1 MISAPLS
8 RTLRANP
15 NISTWLGF
23 AEAGTVEVRSGK
35 VELGQGIL
43 SALARIVADELDVAI
58 DQVLMAPASTDAGP
72 DEGLTAGSLSV
83 QDSGE
88 ALRQVCAEARAALLD
103 AVAAKLAVAVD
114 DLTVA
119 EGTVTAGD
127 GRSMTYWDI
136 DPDVLDRDVEG
147 LVEPKPPKPPE
158 PGATTARLDLPD
170 KVYGRPRFIHDLRL
184 PRLLHGRVVRAPARG
199 AVLAGLE
206 PVELPFGVTAVRDG
220 SFLGVVAAREEVAID
235 AAATVADAAHWQ
247 LPVEPLPDEDDLPT
261 WLRAGAAV
269 TTTLNGPATDGRPPV
284 AEVRTSYSR
293 PYLAHGSIAP
303 SCGIAVWEGD
313 SVRVWSHT
321 QGIHPLRGAIAA
333 ALGLERSAVAVEH
346 VEGAGAYG
354 HNGADDA
361 AFDAVLLAKAVPG
374 RPVRVL
380 WSRADELAAGP
391 LGPAMVVD
399 VTAGVDAA
407 GDVVS
412 WRHETWSQGH
422 TARPGYAGTPG
433 LLAAAAMTGGMPPV
447 PSVDP
452 PAPAHG
458 ALRNAE
464 PIYAF
469 PDRTVLGHR
478 VLATEPRA
486 SAIRGLGAFLN
497 VVAIEGTMDELAARA
512 GCDPVAYRLRHL
524 DDQRARDVLERAAA
538 NAGWADRQGGD
549 EVGHGIA
556 VARYKGTGAY
566 CAVVAEVEAVH
577 EVVVRRL
584 VVAVDVGRVVS
595 LDGVVNQIEG
605 GAVQA
610 TSWTLRERVRFD
622 RSTITSTDWETYPIL
637 RFSEVPPVSVEV
649 IDQLLL
655 PSLGAGEAA
664 QGPTAAAIVNALRD
678 VLGVA
683 VRDLP
688 LTAERVAGALS

>member
-1 MISAPLS
+1 MITVPLS

-15 NISTWLGF
+15 RITTWLGF
-23 AEAGTVEVRSGK
+23 DETGTVVVRSGK

-43 SALARIVADELDVAI
+43 SALARIVADELDVGI
-58 DQVLMAPASTDAGP
+58 ERVLMVPASTDAGP
-72 DEGLTAGSLSV
+72 DEGVTAGSLSV

-103 AVAAKLAVAVD
+103 AVAEKLDVRADDLAVAD
-114 DLTVA
+114 
-119 EGTVTAGD
+119 GTATAGD
-127 GRSMTYWDI
+127 GRSMTYWDV
-136 DPDVLDRDVEG
+136 DPGVLDRDVDG
-147 LVEPKPPKPPE
+147 LAEPKPPRPT
-158 PGATTARLDLPD
+158 GATPRLDLPD
-170 KVYGRPRFIHDLRL
+170 KVVGRPRFIHDLRF
-184 PRLLHGRVVRAPARG
+184 PRHLHGRVVRAPARG
-199 AVLAGLE
+199 AVLAGLG
-206 PVELPFGVTAVRDG
+206 PVELPFGVTTVRDG

-235 AAATVADAAHWQ
+235 AAAAVAAAARWQ
-247 LPVEPLPDEDDLPT
+247 LPAEPLPDEDDLPT

-269 TTTLNGPATDGRPPV
+269 TTTLSGPAVDGRPPV
-284 AEVRTSYSR
+284 AEVRASYSR
-293 PYLAHGSIAP
+293 PYLAHASIAP
-303 SCGIAVWEGD
+303 SCAIAVWERG

-321 QGIHPLRGAIAA
+321 QGVHPLRNAIAA
-333 ALGLERSAVAVEH
+333 ALGLDRSAVTVQHA
-346 VEGAGAYG
+346 EGAGAYG

-380 WSRADELAAGP
+380 WGRADELAAGP
-391 LGPAMVVD
+391 FGPAMVVD
-399 VTAGVDAA
+399 VTAGVDAV

-433 LLAAAAMTGGMPPV
+433 LLAAAAVTGGVPPV

-497 VVAIEGTMDELAARA
+497 VVAIEATMDELAARA
-512 GCDPVAYRLRHL
+512 GRDPVAYRLRHL
-524 DDQRARDVLERAAA
+524 PDQRARDVLERAAA
-538 NAGWADRQGGD
+538 AAGWADRRSGD
-549 EVGHGIA
+549 VLGHGVA

-577 EVVVRRL
+577 EVAVRRL

-595 LDGVVNQIEG
+595 HDGVVNQIEG

-622 RSTITSTDWETYPIL
+622 RGTITSTDWETYPIL
-637 RFSEVPPVSVEV
+637 RFSEVPPVTVEV
-649 IDQLLL
+649 LDQPLL
-655 PSLGAGEAA
+655 PSVGAGEAA

-688 LTAERVAGALS
+688 LTPERVAAALS